1 MSPPDFSRWLDLEPY
16 GTEASKKSV
25 LLAGALSELTRWH
38 AAKCEAYR
46 RIVAVQGIDSE
57 AVRTLERVP
66 YLPVRLFKE
75 FDLLSID
82 RSEVFKTMT
91 SSGTTGQQAS
101 KIYLDRTTASLQTRV
116 LSKLMGR
123 LLGKNRLPMLVVDS
137 PGMVK
142 DRSAY
147 SARGAAILGFALYGQ
162 DVTYALNTSM
172 NLDLPA
178 VEAFLDRHR
187 DTPILIFGFT
197 FMLWSHW
204 VLPLQ
209 HLGKILP
216 IQSGTVLHGG
226 GWKKLHDQAVD
237 NETFR
242 MAMQSCVGCM
252 KVVNYYGMVEQTGA
266 LFMECEEGWLHAP
279 VYADVIIRDPHTFA
293 AAEIGQEG
301 IIEVLSVLP
310 LSYPGHALITEDLG
324 VLLGEDDCA
333 CGRLGKYFR
342 VIGRVPEAEVR
353 GCSDTYE
360 VRT

>member
-1 MSPPDFSRWLDLEPY
+1 MSPPDFSRWLELEPY
-16 GTEASKKSV
+16 GTEASKKSAQ
-25 LLAGALSELTRWH
+25 LASALSELTRWH

-46 RIVAVQGIDSE
+46 RIVRVQGIDSE
-57 AVRTLERVP
+57 AVRTLDQVP

-75 FDLLSID
+75 FDLLSIN

-91 SSGTTGQQAS
+91 SSGTTGQQVA
-101 KIYLDRTTASLQTRV
+101 KIYLDRATASLQTRV
-116 LSKLMGR
+116 LSKLMGQ
-123 LLGKNRLPMLVVDS
+123 LLGKHRLPMLVVDS

-142 DRSAY
+142 DRSAF
-147 SARGAAILGFALYGQ
+147 SARGAGILGFSLYGQ

-172 NLDLPA
+172 KLDLST

-187 DTPILIFGFT
+187 GTPIFIFGFT
-197 FMLWSHW
+197 FIMWSHW

-216 IQSGTVLHGG
+216 IHSGTILHGG
-226 GWKKLHDQAVD
+226 GWKKLQDQAVD
-237 NETFR
+237 NKTFR
-242 MAMQSCVGCM
+242 MALQSCVGNM

-279 VYADVIIRDPHTFA
+279 VYADVIIRDPYTFDV
-293 AAEIGQEG
+293 AEIGQEG
-301 IIEVLSVLP
+301 IIEVLSIVP
-310 LSYPGHALITEDLG
+310 LSYPGHALLTEDIG

-342 VIGRVPEAEVR
+342 VIGRVSEAEVR

-360 VRT
+360 ART